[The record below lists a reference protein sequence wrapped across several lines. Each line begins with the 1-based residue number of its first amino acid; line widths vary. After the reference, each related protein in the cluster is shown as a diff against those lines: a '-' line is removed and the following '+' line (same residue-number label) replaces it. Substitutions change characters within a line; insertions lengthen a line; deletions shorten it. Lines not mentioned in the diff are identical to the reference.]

1 MAKKVFPLNKKER
14 VFSLFV
20 LIVLFLALALIIPM
34 IGAGPDAPAIWASI
48 VGFFA
53 AVKEHFTTYWMFYTF
68 IAVVLFVF
76 FGSSKK

>member
-1 MAKKVFPLNKKER
+1 MAMKKFKLNKRTK
-14 VFSLFV
+14 VFSLFG

-53 AVKEHFTTYWMFYTF
+53 AVKEHFVAYWMFYAF
-68 IAVVLFVF
+68 VAAVLFAY